1 MAENSSR
8 DRKILKFIRPVNGI
22 SVEQRRIDGFINGTA
37 MCVAHSKDVSD
48 WLVNKTTFELLN
60 ALSRRLGFSTY
71 NYEEIKD
78 RNSGDLSATRLSRLF
93 PEILTSKRGAPNLG
107 GGVWIHPKL
116 AVHLAQWSSPDFALL
131 VSDWIEEWLTAGRNP
146 IQADWDQQ
154 YAVWQ
159 QRHDIRVFLKDFLR
173 PELMDVVVLWAQ
185 NHKASP
191 IRLAAAVHDAMNER
205 IQGMKSQQI
214 KALNGLPLSALLR
227 DFFEAPPLVG
237 YAAINKLAKN
247 AIEDRG
253 VEPIQAVHEACDSY
267 FGLAYTPKPLEI
279 AENLYVQGRR
289 LKTARNQNRLIQ
301 GKQLS
306 FWDQRSEAS

>member
-8 DRKILKFIRPVNGI
+8 DRKILKFIRPVNGVI
-22 SVEQRRIDGFINGTA
+22 VEQRIGDGFINGTA
-37 MCVAHSKDVSD
+37 MCVAHSRDISD
-48 WLVNKTTFELLN
+48 WLALDSTFRLVA
-60 ALSRRLGFSTY
+60 ALARRLGVLP
-71 NYEEIKD
+71 
-78 RNSGDLSATRLSRLF
+78 NSGISPNSVKTRVSATYPGLVTVR
-93 PEILTSKRGAPNLG
+93 RGSPDNG
-107 GGVWIHPKL
+107 GGSWIHPKL
-116 AVHLAQWSSPDFALL
+116 APHTGQWCNEDFALL
-131 VSDWIEEWLTAGRNP
+131 VSDWIEEWMTNGRNP
-146 IQADWDQQ
+146 IPVDWDQQ
-154 YAVWQ
+154 YATWQ

-173 PELMDVVVLWAQ
+173 PELMDVVVTWAQ

-205 IQGMKSQQI
+205 IQGMKSQEI

-279 AENLYVQGRR
+279 AENLYIQGRR
-289 LKTARNQNRLIQ
+289 LKTARNRNRLIQ

>member
-1 MAENSSR
+1 
-8 DRKILKFIRPVNGI
+8 
-22 SVEQRRIDGFINGTA
+22 
-37 MCVAHSKDVSD
+37 
-48 WLVNKTTFELLN
+48 
-60 ALSRRLGFSTY
+60 
-71 NYEEIKD
+71 
-78 RNSGDLSATRLSRLF
+78 
-93 PEILTSKRGAPNLG
+93 
-107 GGVWIHPKL
+107 
-116 AVHLAQWSSPDFALL
+116 
-131 VSDWIEEWLTAGRNP
+131 
-146 IQADWDQQ
+146 
-154 YAVWQ
+154 
-159 QRHDIRVFLKDFLR
+159 
-173 PELMDVVVLWAQ
+173 MDVVVLWAQ